1 MRLALKLGK
10 SMEEMESLTAME
22 LSAWL
27 QLDKP
32 EPPKRPTGIEDF
44 WKAVRTRRTHRRA

>member
-10 SMEEMESLTAME
+10 SLEETERLTAME
-22 LSAWL
+22 LSLWL

-44 WKAVRTRRTHRRA
+44 FAAVKTRRTRRRW

>member
-10 SMEEMESLTAME
+10 SMEETERLTATE
-22 LSAWL
+22 LSAWW
-27 QLDKP
+27 QLDRP

-44 WKAVRTRRTHRRA
+44 WAAVKTRRTRRW